1 MYRVLIVDDDK
12 LIVDDLLLLID
23 WNKMDCEP
31 PEWASNGKLA
41 LQKLQSERFDI
52 VLSDIAMP
60 EMDGVDLIRC
70 ARQSGVDSV
79 FLVISNYDDF
89 AYVKEAMKLGAAEY
103 LLKYEITPENLTEQ
117 LRYAQA
123 LREKTALQT
132 NSATSTARPEIR
144 AALEYIRLNY
154 AKQITLS
161 ELASIS
167 CLSPSYFCRIF
178 KLETGMNYSEYLNAH
193 RIREA
198 KRLLIESTQRTNEVA
213 WNVGFRDYRY
223 FTRIFKEATGLTCG
237 EYRKAKR
244 NTK

>member
-12 LIVDDLLLLID
+12 LIIDDLLLLID
-23 WNKMDCEP
+23 WNKANCDR
-31 PEWASNGKLA
+31 PERASNGRQA
-41 LQKLQSERFDI
+41 LQKLQSEPYDI
-52 VLSDIAMP
+52 VLTDIAMP
-60 EMDGVDLIRC
+60 EMDGVEMIRC
-70 ARQSGVDSV
+70 ARQSGINAV

-89 AYVKEAMKLGAAEY
+89 VYVKEAMKLGAAEY

-123 LREKTALQT
+123 LCEKRDAP
-132 NSATSTARPEIR
+132 TSCAAATARPEIR
-144 AALEYIRLNY
+144 NALDYIHLNY

-161 ELASIS
+161 ALASVS
-167 CLSPSYFCRIF
+167 CLSPTYFCRIF
-178 KLETGMNYSEYLNAH
+178 KAETGMNYSEYLNAY

-198 KRLLIESTQRTNEVA
+198 KRLLTESSQRTSEIA

-223 FTRIFKEATGLTCG
+223 FTRVFKEATGLTCG

-244 NTK
+244 NAV

>member
-1 MYRVLIVDDDK
+1 MYRILIVDDDK
-12 LIVDDLLLLID
+12 LIIDDLLLLID
-23 WNKMDCEP
+23 WGKVDCDT
-31 PEWASNGKLA
+31 PERASSGRQA
-41 LQKLQSERFDI
+41 LQKLQSEQFDI
-52 VLSDIAMP
+52 VLTDIAMP
-60 EMDGVDLIRC
+60 EMDGVELIRC
-70 ARQSGVDSV
+70 ARQSGIDAV

-117 LRYAQA
+117 LRYAQT
-123 LREKTALQT
+123 LREKAAPQ
-132 NSATSTARPEIR
+132 AYRAVSTARQEIR
-144 AALEYIRLNY
+144 NALEYIHLNY

-161 ELASIS
+161 ELASVS
-167 CLSPSYFCRIF
+167 CLSPTYFCRIF

-198 KRLLIESTQRTNEVA
+198 KRLLIESTQRTSEIA

-244 NTK
+244 NAV

>member
-12 LIVDDLLLLID
+12 LIVDDLRLLID
-23 WNKMDCEP
+23 WSEVDCEP

-60 EMDGVDLIRC
+60 EMDGVELIRC
-70 ARQSGVDSV
+70 ARHSGVDSV

-123 LREKTALQT
+123 LREKATLQA
-132 NSATSTARPEIR
+132 SGATSTARPEIR

-198 KRLLIESTQRTNEVA
+198 KHLLIESTQRTNEVA

-244 NTK
+244 STK